1 MVAAPTNG
9 YRERDQFNFTTI
21 CCDLLPFPADIGISA
36 QYGQLDGEGL
46 DDGDHWAL
54 SVHMVNT
61 IGALTVSSQ
70 ITRYEIRIDD
80 DNPWGTDELFPS
92 GAYDFAWLS
101 ASRAWLPAVSV
112 SYSIEVPSLAWLDYV
127 LPYVEYSS
135 IIKDGSTQNDSSML
149 VVGAAWAAG
158 GWYIYSD
165 LAWSDGNLF
174 VGNDGDDYSLADGV
188 GDWGANG
195 NDRWNYRFNLNLGYY
210 F

>member
-1 MVAAPTNG
+1 M
-9 YRERDQFNFTTI
+9 
-21 CCDLLPFPADIGISA
+21 
-36 QYGQLDGEGL
+36 

-54 SVHMVNT
+54 SVHMVNN

-70 ITRYEIRIDD
+70 ITRYEIRIDG

-127 LPYVEYSS
+127 LPYIEYSS
-135 IIKDGSTQNDSSML
+135 IIKDSSTQNDSSML
-149 VVGAAWAAG
+149 IVGAAWAAG

-174 VGNDGDDYSLADGV
+174 VGNDGDNYSLADGV